1 MVSMVKNSKI
11 PKSKMTDGGHL
22 GFRQLVVVVVVT
34 QHGGEATFAEAAT
47 SSSPKTQK
55 TQGTFQVEK
64 EWYQPERRR

>member
-1 MVSMVKNSKI
+1 MGVLVV
-11 PKSKMTDGGHL
+11 
-22 GFRQLVVVVVVT
+22 VVVVVVT

-47 SSSPKTQK
+47 SSNPKTQK